1 MKCFSPIKRQKNLKS
16 LREDTTPVHHHT
28 PIMFYN
34 KRLHARR
41 PGEHGDHFPG
51 CALHDIEHQH
61 NTRTARSSLSPLQSN
76 GSSRYSS
83 LSSLNQRK
91 SQSRHSTPS
100 IKLNGDNKRNS
111 LGDNSNNS
119 NSSVLSNSSIHDSD
133 DSLSRFKAAVNGSGF
148 ANRSKSVTSLNSR
161 ASPQKQFSPVQIKS
175 CDSPDHIIATLF
187 PVTEF
192 QTGGK
197 GKCLNRSFSHNV
209 TVNGTGGGGGTDK
222 RDYHYRNIRAKSTS
236 SDNSS
241 SLKSRTNGGRP
252 SNGRLLSVER
262 DFENLRY

>member
-1 MKCFSPIKRQKNLKS
+1 
-16 LREDTTPVHHHT
+16 
-28 PIMFYN
+28 MFYN

-51 CALHDIEHQH
+51 CALHDIEQQQ

-83 LSSLNQRK
+83 LSSLSQRK

-209 TVNGTGGGGGTDK
+209 TVNGSSGGGTDK

-236 SDNSS
+236 SDHSS
-241 SLKSRTNGGRP
+241 SLKSRSNGGRP